1 MFSRI
6 YNTWQLVRGSLWFAP
21 ALICLCYFIGTIG
34 LYWTEQ
40 HYLEYFQNIDIL
52 YNGSVEEARSVITI
66 LLSAMITMATLMISI
81 TMVVLSL
88 SASQLG
94 PRLIRS
100 FMRDSETQIHIGVFF
115 GTVVACFV
123 LTGILHD
130 DSLANA
136 TPRLTISAVF
146 IACFANLFGLLAFVH
161 HIARSS
167 IADNVVTRVSAEL
180 FSAIKRICQPR
191 ENQVKTNPIAADTP
205 KEFQSD
211 NEHAYFSESG
221 YVQFID
227 YPKLI
232 AIAAEKDIY
241 IRIQLKAGH
250 YLVAGED
257 GVRLYPQSR
266 IDRDIKESVVDCFVL
281 GDTRTPTQDME
292 YSIRH
297 LVEIA
302 LRALSPGIN
311 DSFTAMTVLD
321 RLSSALAI
329 LFENDIHPNIFKDD
343 NDVIR
348 VIGRQSDEYDIV
360 LGAFSQI
367 RNAGQNKPDILHHII
382 RRIKTLRS
390 LPDSNDARPALDRQ
404 LRYIRDH
411 IHEHFSNTLEGEEL
425 SSALNEAMSFNQ

>member
-1 MFSRI
+1 MFSRV

-21 ALICLCYFIGTIG
+21 ALICVCYFAGTVG

-40 HYLEYFQNIDIL
+40 HYLQYFQKIDIL

-94 PRLIRS
+94 PRLIKS

-130 DSLANA
+130 DSLANS

-167 IADNVVTRVSAEL
+167 IADNVVTRVSEEL
-180 FSAIKRICQPR
+180 YAAIKRICQPR
-191 ENQVKTNPIAADTP
+191 ENQIETGTNIGDEP
-205 KEFQSD
+205 KEFKTD
-211 NEHAYFSESG
+211 HMHAYFSESG
-221 YVQFID
+221 YIQFID
-227 YPKLI
+227 YAKLVEI
-232 AIAAEKDIY
+232 ATEADIY

-257 GVRLYPQSR
+257 GVRLYPKDR
-266 IDRDIKESVVDCFVL
+266 IDSDIRDSIVDCFVL

-329 LFENDIHPNIFKDD
+329 LFKNDIHPNIFKDK
-343 NDVIR
+343 NDTIR

-382 RRIKTLRS
+382 RRIKTLKS
-390 LPDSNDARPALDRQ
+390 LPDSGDAQTALDRQ
-404 LRYIRDH
+404 LHYIRDH
-411 IHEHFSNTLEGEEL
+411 IKDNFSDSLEGEEL
-425 SSALNEAMSFNQ
+425 SLALTDALSADQ